1 MKKGKKTSEERFLDK
16 EADNLVKYIIAATF
30 ARHSKMSEEDYLKDI
45 GFADSGKTEAEAIRI
60 SIFNVLTETT
70 AELLKAKQTI
80 KSTHA
85 LMRACLIDE
94 NITEEPKGE

>member
-80 KSTHA
+80 KSTHESV
-85 LMRACLIDE
+85 LNRRKY
-94 NITEEPKGE
+94 N